1 MTLSPEVLL
10 RTMKEEKLL
19 IWQNLQIFILMI
31 ITLSRYLMW
40 LLSFSVL
47 SYLFNWLWILWIL
60 KRMYWNT
67 LFVLHGLFPL
77 CSILYMILRLKPG
90 KIAGLICLVV
100 YVATQILETVLST
113 VNSYVVFRTLAVAI
127 PVFIMMVYFAVPD
140 KILSRTE

>member
-1 MTLSPEVLL
+1 
-10 RTMKEEKLL
+10 
-19 IWQNLQIFILMI
+19 
-31 ITLSRYLMW
+31 
-40 LLSFSVL
+40 
-47 SYLFNWLWILWIL
+47 
-60 KRMYWNT
+60 
-67 LFVLHGLFPL
+67 
-77 CSILYMILRLKPG
+77 MILRLKPG